1 MLLGWL
7 NNLSIPY
14 THPHHYEM
22 MLQLFDLITQ
32 EKRNGKNP
40 HGIWKKLRAHVNKN
54 INIEKAWLGIERNK

>member
-1 MLLGWL
+1 
-7 NNLSIPY
+7 
-14 THPHHYEM
+14 M